1 MRDVFGA
8 GGKKTVTVS
17 GVTLC
22 DAPKVLTTLYNNA
35 SRVRAILAA
44 VSDHDLAGYFHV
56 KPEQIRSVGR
66 ASAWAGHAS
75 LAMEEAL
82 EGHPDSGKL
91 RAIVKKIAG
100 V

>member
-1 MRDVFGA
+1 M
-8 GGKKTVTVS
+8 
-17 GVTLC
+17 
-22 DAPKVLTTLYNNA
+22 
-35 SRVRAILAA
+35 RAILAA
-44 VSDHDLAGYFHV
+44 VSDRDLAGYFQV

-75 LAMEEAL
+75 LALEETL

-91 RAIVKKIAG
+91 RALVKKIAG